1 VTAINR
7 QPAGILGL
15 LGIKNGGEYPRDLSN
30 VLVPTWDMT
39 DLYLLNASE
48 YLTRTDNATVPGTI
62 QTDGPVPGEVWAVT
76 EFGARTGNLAA
87 AETIQF
93 ALGLFGP
100 GTAPVYVPLTS
111 VSSASA
117 VAGDRAQ
124 AAILRPVRLNPGE
137 TLGVFITDITTV
149 GNVPVITSLRFTRLR
164 V

>member
-1 VTAINR
+1 MTSINR
-7 QPAGILGL
+7 QPAGVLGL

-39 DLYLLNASE
+39 DLYVLNASE
-48 YLTRTDNATVPGTI
+48 YLTRTDNVTATGTL
-62 QTDGPVPGEVWAVT
+62 QTDGPIPGEVWRVT

-87 AETIQF
+87 GETIQF

-100 GTAPVYVPLTS
+100 GTAPIYVPLTS
-111 VSSASA
+111 VQSASA

-124 AAILRPVRLNPGE
+124 AAIQRPVLLNPGE
-137 TLGVFITDITTV
+137 TLGVFITDVTTV
-149 GNVPVITSLRFTRLR
+149 GNVPVLTSLRFTRLR